1 MTAKTAYHKLSVMLG
16 LAEEPVEVQLA
27 EAILVDGTTVKT
39 EGELVEGATLY
50 VVTPEGDVPAPAGM
64 HETQDAMIITVDEAG
79 VIVSIEEK
87 AAEPEVEVEVEVPVE
102 AAEVALSLEDIANV
116 IKPFIAQ
123 VDALKAELETVR
135 GEFSALKEE
144 PAAGKVKV
152 NLSEQKLN
160 EEAKVNA
167 RLEYL
172 ASLRRKN
179 K

>member
-16 LAEEPVEVQLA
+16 LAQEVELA
-27 EAILVDGTTVKT
+27 EAVLVDGTTVKT
-39 EGELVEGATLY
+39 EGEIAVGATLF

-64 HETQDAMIITVDEAG
+64 HETEDGKIITVDEAG
-79 VIVSIEEK
+79 VILSVEEK
-87 AAEPEVEVEVEVPVE
+87 APEAEVEVEVEVPVE

-123 VDALKAELETVR
+123 VESLKAELATVR

-144 PAAGKVKV
+144 PAAGKVKI

-160 EEAKVNA
+160 EAAKVNA
-167 RLEYL
+167 RVEYL
-172 ASLRRKN
+172 SSLRRKN